1 MTKTTL
7 LAVPNVSEGRDTET
21 IHRIGAAFTKDS
33 SDVRLLDIHT
43 DPDHHRSVFT
53 IAGGPGSL
61 ADATLRGATEA
72 VARIDLRTHEGE
84 HPRIGAIDVAPIIYL
99 REQDEGA
106 AYADALVL
114 GDMLG
119 HELELPVFL
128 YGALADGRTR
138 AELRRGGLTGLA
150 KRIGTGELR
159 PDFGP
164 TRLHPTAGAVLV
176 GARPPLVAFN
186 VELAAPATLEDA
198 KEIAA
203 AIREGGSEGLPS
215 VRALGVWLTQRGV
228 AQVSTNVE
236 DHAATPLAAI
246 VEVVARHAVPARAE
260 VVGLVPERAL
270 DGFPDGLP
278 LHYARTIEEALSA
291 SPEADMEND

>member
-1 MTKTTL
+1 ML
-7 LAVPNVSEGRDTET
+7 DAASDS
-21 IHRIGAAFTKDS
+21 HRHHPPRAR
-33 SDVRLLDIHT
+33 RLCWRSPTCPRAGTPKRSTRIARGLHQGQHRRAPARHPT

-72 VARIDLRTHEGE
+72 VARIDLRDPRRGAS
-84 HPRIGAIDVAPIIYL
+84 RIGAIDVAPIIYL

-119 HELELPVFL
+119 DELELPVFL

-176 GARPPLVAFN
+176 AARPPLVAFN
-186 VELAAPATLEDA
+186 VELARTGDA
-198 KEIAA
+198 RGRERDRGARSAKAA
-203 AIREGGSEGLPS
+203 R
-215 VRALGVWLTQRGV
+215 RASHR
-228 AQVSTNVE
+228 
-236 DHAATPLAAI
+236 
-246 VEVVARHAVPARAE
+246 
-260 VVGLVPERAL
+260 
-270 DGFPDGLP
+270 
-278 LHYARTIEEALSA
+278 
-291 SPEADMEND
+291 